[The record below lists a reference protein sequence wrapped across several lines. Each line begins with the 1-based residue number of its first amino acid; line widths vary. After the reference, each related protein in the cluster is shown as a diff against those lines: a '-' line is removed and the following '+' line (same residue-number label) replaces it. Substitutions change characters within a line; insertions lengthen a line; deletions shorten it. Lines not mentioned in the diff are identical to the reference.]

1 MEKNVEN
8 EEDMAIGVSSEQQL
22 QQEGRLYRMN
32 SNMSNLSLRLSLPP
46 RPSTNSASDAAGKSK
61 DTSAMNAAEKAA
73 AGALD
78 APLEMPVRPFATH
91 QPGQSMNSNVSHQT
105 ALSDGDDTAV
115 GTSLAYGGTEPPT
128 RDSFSSIDHDE
139 DSIGDKT
146 SLHSSKISIAS
157 MDVDMPRKN
166 ASGKDF
172 AIAPRLTF
180 DETRSPAAMEE
191 RNGATLMDAE
201 PARPSIGGRNASLG
215 TSVHS
220 TGRSARRRRQRLPQR
235 QQQHGVKTETEQ
247 PGAPVRLSF
256 WSRIRQF
263 EFIPTLPEDKLIRRD
278 SPLLRFCLPLSYAAL
293 GGMMAS
299 YTVLFAKSL
308 INLLVTSIFDGQNQF
323 TSGLAWVIL
332 VVTVVTAVSQVY
344 WINMGLKK
352 YDALLQVPV
361 FFTIWVLL
369 DIVGGGIYYGEF
381 SGFTAK
387 KYVLFCFGVLV
398 VFFGVALLAK
408 RLAVLAKEDVGEG
421 GSSGASAPVSRRQ
434 SMAKA
439 GGSNNNGKSKEEEE
453 EEEGG
458 SRRASTVKDA
468 ASGSAV

>member
-8 EEDMAIGVSSEQQL
+8 EEDMAIGVSSEQRL

-32 SNMSNLSLRLSLPP
+32 SNMSNPSLRLSLPP
-46 RPSTNSASDAAGKSK
+46 RPSSTSASDAAGNSR
-61 DTSAMNAAEKAA
+61 DAQMDAEKMS
-73 AGALD
+73 ALD
-78 APLEMPVRPFATH
+78 APLEMPVRPFVTR
-91 QPGQSMNSNVSHQT
+91 QPGQSMTSNVSHQT

-115 GTSLAYGGTEPPT
+115 GTSSACGGTERPR
-128 RDSFSSIDHDE
+128 RDSFSSIGNDQ
-139 DSIGDKT
+139 DSVGDK
-146 SLHSSKISIAS
+146 SSIHSSKLSLAS
-157 MDVDMPRKN
+157 LDGNTSPSTIVPRRN
-166 ASGKDF
+166 TPGKDL
-172 AIAPRLTF
+172 ATRLTF
-180 DETRSPAAMEE
+180 DETRPRLTLEDTRSPAATDEK
-191 RNGATLMDAE
+191 NVAITLGAE
-201 PARPSIGGRNASLG
+201 PARSSLGDRNASMA
-215 TSVHS
+215 SVHS
-220 TGRSARRRRQRLPQR
+220 TSRSARRRRQRL
-235 QQQHGVKTETEQ
+235 QQQQQQSVNADSALGEQ
-247 PGAPVRLSF
+247 SAPVSL
-256 WSRIRQF
+256 WSRIRQV

-308 INLLVTSIFDGQNQF
+308 INLLVTSVFDGQNQF

-421 GSSGASAPVSRRQ
+421 GASAPVSRRQ
-434 SMAKA
+434 SVEV
-439 GGSNNNGKSKEEEE
+439 GNHGKNKDD
-453 EEEGG
+453 GG
-458 SRRASTVKDA
+458 SRRASPVQDVA
-468 ASGSAV
+468 PVSAT